1 MVQRAKIEF
10 VQTPKQGIKD
20 ENQSGEVVKTPQ
32 MAAASEGQEP
42 LTRKQKADQAA
53 KAQAAKLQKEAKA
66 NDPMEKAKKHLQRAP
81 TSIRELNSALN
92 EAQTSAVKKNMPSRF
107 LQEYTHQFK
116 EHGDKLG
123 EFRTHFEG
131 GIGCK
136 NFVKDAA
143 VDIEAAHTEIDK
155 TSKTLK
161 AWRNSM
167 HVYTGSS
174 GSAKAKGKD
183 KDAGAE
189 AASPGEN
196 GQTGTSKA
204 NGKDKDA
211 GAE

>member
-1 MVQRAKIEF
+1 
-10 VQTPKQGIKD
+10 
-20 ENQSGEVVKTPQ
+20 
-32 MAAASEGQEP
+32 
-42 LTRKQKADQAA
+42 
-53 KAQAAKLQKEAKA
+53 
-66 NDPMEKAKKHLQRAP
+66 MEKVKKYLQRAP
-81 TSIRELNSALN
+81 TAIRELNSALN
-92 EAQTSAVKKNMPSRF
+92 EAQTSAVKKNMPSRL

-116 EHGDKLG
+116 EHVDKLG
-123 EFRTHFEG
+123 EFRTKFEG
-131 GIGCK
+131 GMGCK

-161 AWRNSM
+161 VWRNSM

-183 KDAGAE
+183 KAGAE

-196 GQTGTSKA
+196 GQMGTSKA

-211 GAE
+211 GAEEASPKGKRARPDAKDGGDGDKEKQDAAVSRKRHKRQ